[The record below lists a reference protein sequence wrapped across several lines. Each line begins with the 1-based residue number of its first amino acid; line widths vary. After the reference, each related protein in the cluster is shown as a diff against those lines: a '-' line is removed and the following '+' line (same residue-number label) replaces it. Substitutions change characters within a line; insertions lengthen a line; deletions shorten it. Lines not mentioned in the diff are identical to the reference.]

1 MRRRAQAK
9 VDAKRATSE
18 SDAALH
24 NARQMAFK
32 ILANSMYGA
41 MGSTM
46 SKLPFRVGS
55 ESVTAIGR
63 RDIAQVKRISERFFE
78 AGATVVAGDTD
89 SVMVAVKVQ
98 EQESETATV
107 ALCEQMGRRLV
118 EEINGRMQAPKE
130 IALEKVFVRQLIIG
144 KKMYCGK
151 QYETALSK
159 PKLNIKGLKCVRRDG
174 SALVRDVVHNVLVCL
189 VETGD
194 MEASASLARETLLA
208 VCEDRVPLTSYAISK
223 VLRKSVQD
231 CCHPMPASTVTAIR
245 ERLSSSEAGEPQLSY
260 AEQDEALQL
269 KIKLP
274 WYPLLCFA
282 LCMLCSLHALRMLY
296 NMYLQKHRKWKTRL
310 PQVDLAY
317 RLRCK
322 DPGSAPVPGQ
332 PIRYVVTNNGGKQ
345 LYEKVEI
352 LQDVE
357 ARSLVVDRNYYL
369 QSLETPLK
377 SIFMPLVEQRLG
389 VAVREVSKKSKKP
402 AQDDEATRLVQKLLW
417 PNGPQ
422 MLRTVDVD
430 KRRRLLEGSALMQC
444 WAKQMARS

>member
-18 SDAALH
+18 GDAALH

-89 SVMVAVKVQ
+89 SVMVAVQVE

-118 EEINGRMQAPKE
+118 AEINSRMQAPKE

-174 SALVRDVVHNVLVCL
+174 CALVRDAVHNVLVCL
-189 VETGD
+189 VETGN

-208 VCEDRVPLTSYAISK
+208 VCEDRVPLASYAISK

-231 CCHPMPASTVTAIR
+231 CCHPMSASAVASIR
-245 ERLSSSEAGEPQLSY
+245 ERLSTQQQQTGEPQLSY

-269 KIKLP
+269 KLKLP
-274 WYPLLCFA
+274 WC
-282 LCMLCSLHALRMLY
+282 
-296 NMYLQKHRKWKTRL
+296 
-310 PQVDLAY
+310 V
-317 RLRCK
+317 
-322 DPGSAPVPGQ
+322 
-332 PIRYVVTNNGGKQ
+332 
-345 LYEKVEI
+345 
-352 LQDVE
+352 
-357 ARSLVVDRNYYL
+357 
-369 QSLETPLK
+369 
-377 SIFMPLVEQRLG
+377 
-389 VAVREVSKKSKKP
+389 
-402 AQDDEATRLVQKLLW
+402 
-417 PNGPQ
+417 
-422 MLRTVDVD
+422 
-430 KRRRLLEGSALMQC
+430 
-444 WAKQMARS
+444 